1 MGHAVTTTQM
11 KELTMKRTITALAVT
26 ALAATGASEAAA
38 KSTTYKGKTKYGNTI
53 TFKRAGS
60 KISQIKTL
68 VPTTCVPATSRG
80 GGPPSSGSEMFT
92 PPGSFR
98 VGPER
103 RVAALQDAAM
113 HYDKVTKNYRV
124 TLKRGARGRLTGR
137 LHVNFS
143 KETLGYSS
151 FSGTYLI
158 PWICQGDD
166 AFTVA
171 PPLTP
176 PARTKETDR

>member
-1 MGHAVTTTQM
+1 
-11 KELTMKRTITALAVT
+11 MKRTITALAIT
-26 ALAATGASEAAA
+26 AIVAAGAGDAAA
-38 KSTTYKGKTKYGNTI
+38 KTVTLSGTTEAGNQI
-53 TFKRAGS
+53 SFKRNGNR
-60 KISQIKTL
+60 ISHIKAL

-98 VGPER
+98 IGGER
-103 RVAALQDAAM
+103 KVAALQDAAM

-124 TLKRGARGRLTGR
+124 TLKRGSKGRFTGK

-143 KETLGYSS
+143 KQTLGYSS

-158 PWICQGDD
+158 PWVCQGDD
-166 AFTVA
+166 RIVV
-171 PPLTP
+171 
-176 PARTKETDR
+176 R

>member
-1 MGHAVTTTQM
+1 
-11 KELTMKRTITALAVT
+11 MKRTITALAIT
-26 ALAATGASEAAA
+26 AVAATGAGEAAA
-38 KSTTYKGKTKYGNTI
+38 KSVTLSGTTEAGNQI
-53 TFKRAGS
+53 SFKRNGS
-60 KISQIKTL
+60 RISQIKAL

-98 VGPER
+98 IGRER
-103 RVAALQDAAM
+103 KVAALQDAAM

-124 TLKRGARGRLTGR
+124 TLKRGAKKGRFTGK

-143 KETLGYSS
+143 KQTLGYSS

-166 AFTVA
+166 RFIV
-171 PPLTP
+171 
-176 PARTKETDR
+176 R